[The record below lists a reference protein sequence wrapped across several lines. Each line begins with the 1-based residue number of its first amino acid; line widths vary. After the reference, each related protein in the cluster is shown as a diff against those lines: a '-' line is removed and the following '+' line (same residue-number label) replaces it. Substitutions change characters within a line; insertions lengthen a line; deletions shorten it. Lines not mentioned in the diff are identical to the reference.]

1 LPRRRRTEE
10 APPPPA
16 APKRWAGGLV
26 LKLAAPLLGLA
37 LFVAGLIVLGEYAQQ
52 QLRDRDR
59 YTLSFAD
66 IECLPVPPYQTRRDF
81 LDEVQYLARLPVRLR
96 LLDADLPQRLAEGFA
111 QHPWVRKVEQV
122 EVTAK
127 QVRVRLTY
135 RRPALAVRRGDRVR
149 VVDADGVLLPK
160 GAPAAG
166 LPVFAGEAPRPA
178 GPTGT
183 RWGDAE
189 VEEAARKAGQSRSST
204 RSIPER

>member
-1 LPRRRRTEE
+1 MPRRRQPAE

-16 APKRWAGGLV
+16 EPPRRAVPLA
-26 LKLAAPLLGLA
+26 LKVAALLLGLG
-37 LFVAGLIVLGEYAQQ
+37 LFVAGLIVLGERAQE

-59 YTLSFAD
+59 YTLPFAD
-66 IECLPVPPYQTRRDF
+66 LECLPAPPYQPRRDF
-81 LDEVQYLARLPVRLR
+81 LDEVQYLARLPARLR

-149 VVDADGVLLPK
+149 VVDAEGVLLPK
-160 GAPAAG
+160 GAPADG
-166 LPVFAGEAPRPA
+166 LPVFAGKAAPPA
-178 GPTGT
+178 GPAGT
-183 RWGDAE
+183 RWGDAG
-189 VEEAARKAGQSRSST
+189 VEEAARKAGQSRSSA
-204 RSIPER
+204 RSVPER